1 MTQPPTQQMLLDMAA
16 DLLWT
21 VWTEIDAEYKARYR
35 MDIWTQ
41 FESRVASVA
50 QQTTNLPLFLSRLC
64 GKFAVAT
71 PGAGEAERAML
82 KRILSGEFADPDA
95 VLQVIRDYP
104 QVCVLQ
110 VRIFNDERKA
120 DYASNH

>member
-21 VWTEIDAEYKARYR
+21 VWTEIDSEYKARYR

-50 QQTTNLPLFLSRLC
+50 QQTTNLTQFLSRLC

-71 PGAGEAERAML
+71 PGGGEAERAML
-82 KRILSGEFADPDA
+82 ARILRGEFADPDA
-95 VLQVIRDYP
+95 VLQVIREYP

-110 VRIFNDERKA
+110 VHIFNDERKQEYVA
-120 DYASNH
+120 NH